1 MYSKNKSTDLAQQI
15 MDFDSHDFAGIT
27 WADKSHLFGIASSRT
42 LGEAYLVIHP
52 ELDLPQEDFEPT
64 EEEVRVF
71 EKIKKG
77 EEKITRQSA
86 EDLIKELNDMSDEQS

>member
-1 MYSKNKSTDLAQQI
+1 
-15 MDFDSHDFAGIT
+15 
-27 WADKSHLFGIASSRT
+27 
-42 LGEAYLVIHP
+42 VIHP